1 MKSNLLL
8 IESSTQKCSVA
19 LASHGKIVSF
29 RETSELKAHAK
40 MIAPFIVE
48 VLKESGT
55 TIEECDAV
63 AVSSGPGSY
72 TGLRVGVSLA
82 KGLCYGADIP
92 LISVCTLDILAMMG
106 IERGVPKNSL
116 ILPMIDAR
124 RMEVY
129 TASYND
135 LGERISEIAPVVLEQ
150 NSFES
155 EFINYPHILF
165 IGDGVNKL
173 KGLLSEERIAR
184 STFINT
190 YPDVSGMVTP
200 ALSSLRKK
208 EFEDK
213 AYFEPFYLK
222 EFIAGVSKKA
232 LI

>member
-19 LASHGKIVSF
+19 LASQGEIISF

-40 MIAPFIVE
+40 MIAPFIVDL
-48 VLKESGT
+48 LKESGI
-55 TIEECDAV
+55 TIEECEAV

-82 KGLCYGADIP
+82 KGICFGANIP

-106 IERGVPKNSL
+106 VEEGVPNDSL

-129 TASYND
+129 GAKYNH
-135 LGERISEIAPVVLEQ
+135 LGERISEITPIILEE
-150 NSFES
+150 NSFNT
-155 EFINYPHILF
+155 EFNDYPHILF
-165 IGDGVNKL
+165 IGDGVNKFKEIL
-173 KGLLSEERIAR
+173 PAERAAR

-190 YPDVSGMVTP
+190 YPDVSGMITP
-200 ALSSLRKK
+200 AFNSLIKK

-222 EFIAGVSKKA
+222 EFVAGISKKS